1 MSNIVPARNALTSRI
16 LDGDGKASTAERNAA
31 FNNSGLA
38 EPLATLVDKVA
49 RHASAVT
56 DDDIAAARSS
66 GRSEDQV
73 FEIVVCAAVGASS
86 RQYDTALA
94 ALDAAAQT
102 ATRKE

>member
-1 MSNIVPARNALTSRI
+1 MADIVHARKALTSRI
-16 LDGDGKASTAERNAA
+16 LDGDGKAPTAERKAA

-49 RHASAVT
+49 RHASTVT
-56 DDDIAAARSS
+56 DDDIVAARSS

-73 FEIVVCAAVGASS
+73 FEIVVCAAVGAAS
-86 RQYDTALA
+86 RQYHTALA
-94 ALDAAAQT
+94 ALDAATQT